1 MSTGW
6 AATRFG
12 WSAFVVPVLFVF
24 SPSLL
29 LDGTPLEL
37 VHDISS
43 AIAGVWLVSVAIV
56 GYFRRLLAMYMRII
70 FAVTGFLLLIPAT
83 MFAGAG
89 WTDLVGVAVG
99 ALIVGREF
107 MVPKALSAPAYMPDS
122 GGE

>member
-1 MSTGW
+1 MATGW

-29 LDGTPLEL
+29 LDGAPLEL
-37 VHDISS
+37 VHDIGS
-43 AIAGVWLVSVAIV
+43 AVAGVWLVSVAIV
-56 GYFRRLLAMYMRII
+56 GYFRRLLTMYMRWV

-83 MFAGAG
+83 MFQGAG
-89 WTDLVGVAVG
+89 WTDLAGGAIG

-107 MVPKALSAPAYMPDS
+107 MVPKAPPAPAYQPGG